1 MKEGHRRDGA
11 LDEWGDR
18 GGEGGGGG
26 ATGGG
31 GKRGRKVEGRGGGE
45 EGVGVGS
52 AESASV
58 PVQKGQASEGFM
70 VSIG

>member
-1 MKEGHRRDGA
+1 MVRWTDGA
-11 LDEWGDR
+11 TEEER
-18 GGEGGGGG
+18 GGSGRRGG
-26 ATGGG
+26 
-31 GKRGRKVEGRGGGE
+31 RVERRGGGE